1 LIKQVTQ
8 PSEPTAV
15 VRSEHAS
22 TICNQPPMKRF
33 KLLSEDLRS
42 RATSH
47 TTRSTSGLDAELQLY
62 LGTFGSQHTEHSQD
76 TNGLRFWVE
85 HSTQFPLLSPL
96 AMDLLAAPASEAY
109 VERVF
114 SVCGD
119 LTAGKRNRMMKG
131 LENRAFLKM
140 NIKFYTD

>member
-1 LIKQVTQ
+1 
-8 PSEPTAV
+8 
-15 VRSEHAS
+15 
-22 TICNQPPMKRF
+22 MKRF
-33 KLLSEDLRS
+33 KLLSEDLRC
-42 RATSH
+42 RATQP
-47 TTRSTSGLDAELQLY
+47 TRSTSATLDTELQLY
-62 LGTFGSQHTEHSQD
+62 LGSQHNQD
-76 TNGLRFWVE
+76 THGLQFWVE
-85 HSTQFPLLSPL
+85 HQAQYPLLSPL